1 MIGLRIAQ
9 GLLCAVEVCGLYF
22 LIQLFF
28 ERRWDSSFSKILWMI
43 SGAVLYG
50 LIIYQKDQVSMYS
63 RYFMLVCIVLSAF
76 LTKFCVDISLA
87 KAVLISALYFES
99 ICFFDIFLSF
109 IGQALYSRND
119 FFEYIQ
125 YEMSIKRILLMA
137 VSRIFLGV
145 SVYLLMKYRLLV
157 QRIFSK
163 YILIFAG
170 YAVLEYFGLLFCD
183 QVFIPAF
190 GFHEKIYIYF
200 ALYPLIIT
208 LTLIVIIL
216 YIIFIERKNEIRL
229 VNSQNKMLEKNYH
242 EMIMLYHNRDRI
254 FRNMKSDL
262 TSLSTLIAEQ
272 DLNKIEEYIDKLNE
286 PIMEMEHKD
295 FTGNAIVDTILND
308 KAEKAKASDISL
320 NIKTKEIKKN
330 KIQDIDWCA
339 ILANILDG
347 AIEACCRVKEK
358 KRLIDLCIM
367 QNDCTTFIELSYT
380 YENKNSIRNDKL
392 PGNKG
397 MESDLDDNKMKSVRR
412 AVEKYNGIFDYV
424 WKDGIF
430 TINMSLFY

>member
-1 MIGLRIAQ
+1 
-9 GLLCAVEVCGLYF
+9 
-22 LIQLFF
+22 
-28 ERRWDSSFSKILWMI
+28 
-43 SGAVLYG
+43 
-50 LIIYQKDQVSMYS
+50 
-63 RYFMLVCIVLSAF
+63 
-76 LTKFCVDISLA
+76 
-87 KAVLISALYFES
+87 
-99 ICFFDIFLSF
+99 
-109 IGQALYSRND
+109 
-119 FFEYIQ
+119 
-125 YEMSIKRILLMA
+125 
-137 VSRIFLGV
+137 
-145 SVYLLMKYRLLV
+145 
-157 QRIFSK
+157 
-163 YILIFAG
+163 
-170 YAVLEYFGLLFCD
+170 
-183 QVFIPAF
+183 
-190 GFHEKIYIYF
+190 
-200 ALYPLIIT
+200 
-208 LTLIVIIL
+208 
-216 YIIFIERKNEIRL
+216 
-229 VNSQNKMLEKNYH
+229 
-242 EMIMLYHNRDRI
+242 MIMLYHNRDRI

-262 TSLSTLIAEQ
+262 SSLSTLIAEQ

-330 KIQDIDWCA
+330 KI
-339 ILANILDG
+339 LDG

-397 MESDLDDNKMKSVRR
+397 MESDLDDNKMKSVCR